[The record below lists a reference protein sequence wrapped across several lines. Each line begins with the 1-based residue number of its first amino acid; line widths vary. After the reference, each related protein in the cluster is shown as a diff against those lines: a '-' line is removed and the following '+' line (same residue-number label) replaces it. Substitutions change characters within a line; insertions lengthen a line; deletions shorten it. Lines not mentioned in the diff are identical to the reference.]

1 MDLCYE
7 RLPKPKLRD
16 LKCITYRFR
25 LITPRLTMQTRLLLM
40 QNQNCVTSSAMQH
53 SAVYTLH
60 IDYRFRLITTR
71 LAMQIRLLSMQNCVP
86 YVSSTRTQGGEDTE
100 KRGGKFSNLWIQMKM
115 KEIIKTFKF

>member
-16 LKCITYRFR
+16 LKCIAYRFR

-60 IDYRFRLITTR
+60 IDYRFRLITPR
-71 LAMQIRLLSMQNCVP
+71 LAMQIRLLLMQNCVP

-100 KRGGKFSNLWIQMKM
+100 KRGGKFRICGQ
-115 KEIIKTFKF
+115 

>member
-16 LKCITYRFR
+16 LKCIAIFRSVHTAYRFRFR
-25 LITPRLTMQTRLLLM
+25 LITP
-40 QNQNCVTSSAMQH
+40 
-53 SAVYTLH
+53 
-60 IDYRFRLITTR
+60 R

-100 KRGGKFSNLWIQMKM
+100 KRGGKFSNLWIQMKK
-115 KEIIKTFKF
+115 KEIIKTLKF

>member
-1 MDLCYE
+1 MHYIQIQINNSQTNNADSSFVNA
-7 RLPKPKLRD
+7 KPKLRD
-16 LKCITYRFR
+16 LKCNATFR
-25 LITPRLTMQTRLLLM
+25 SVHT
-40 QNQNCVTSSAMQH
+40 A
-53 SAVYTLH
+53 
-60 IDYRFRLITTR
+60 YRFRLITTR